1 MEDKK
6 KIHIK
11 HIEIWIILFV
21 VALGAGITA
30 IVFGILGAKQNN
42 KETGYKIV
50 PLKEVEEIPLYGY
63 DFDFVYYVDGTTL
76 ENQNRIDAISAEY
89 SNQLAYFYSSFDEAN
104 VYEHY
109 PSIGKVN
116 KSNNEEVTLS
126 EFTYNALYDA
136 YQKTINGVNYSIFA
150 EPIYT
155 YWYSIFNKLT
165 MEEVEAADPLNNET
179 TLSVL
184 TALST
189 YIKDR
194 NHVDLKF
201 LGENKVKLEMSEE
214 YKTYLSDYGL
224 NDCVIGLNNLKTA
237 YIAKNIVSYL
247 RQYNYTGGYLHSR
260 DGMIFQLDLNHA
272 TFRYNYYDA
281 YINNEGTLVDVN
293 AADVTLNPYSYV
305 LSNRRFAIDNGN
317 VAYYFIKRDDVYYYR
332 SLYIDIAT
340 GLPHNE
346 VLSTTFYGDSNSDIL
361 ELSYY
366 NNELAKFTTIEE
378 MRDYISTHNLSNN
391 KVLIGF
397 NDTNKNI
404 FYSESIKDYISLS
417 EELDYNLIKI

>member
-1 MEDKK
+1 MEEKK

-21 VALGAGITA
+21 IALGAGITA
-30 IVFGILGAKQNN
+30 IVLGIKASKGDNTEK
-42 KETGYKIV
+42 GYQVV
-50 PLKEVEEIPLYGY
+50 PLQEEAEIPLYGY
-63 DFDFVYYVDGTTL
+63 DFDFVYYVEGTKL
-76 ENQNRIDAISAEY
+76 QNQERIDAISADY
-89 SNQLAYFYSSFDEAN
+89 SHELAYLYASLDEAT

-116 KSNNEEVTLS
+116 KAFNEEVTLS
-126 EFTYNALYDA
+126 EFTYNTLYDA
-136 YQKTINGVNYSIFA
+136 YQKTVNGVNYSIFA

-165 MEEVEAADPLNNET
+165 KEEVEAADPFNNT
-179 TLSVL
+179 TSAEVL
-184 TALST
+184 TNLSN

-194 NHVDLKF
+194 NHIDLEF
-201 LGENKVKLEMSEE
+201 LGENKVKLSISEE
-214 YKTYLSDYGL
+214 YKTYLTDYGL
-224 NDCVIGLNNLKTA
+224 EGSAIGLNNLKTA
-237 YIAKNIVSYL
+237 YIAKNIVKFL

-260 DGMIFQLDLNHA
+260 DGMIFQLDLNY
-272 TFRYNYYDA
+272 TIFRYNYYDA
-281 YINNEGTLVDVN
+281 YINNEGTLVNVN

-305 LSNRRFAIDNGN
+305 LSNRRFAIDDGN
-317 VAYYFIKRDDVYYYR
+317 VAYYFIKHDDVYYYR
-332 SLYIDIAT
+332 SLYIDITT

-391 KVLIGF
+391 KILIGF